1 MTENERASMFREA
14 VQSIDFSK
22 IRCKAE
28 DKKKSR
34 NDKVEKFIDAYENNY
49 RIPSDHEILK
59 DHGVFFPRARSVSM
73 SFYSSSGLH
82 L

>member
-1 MTENERASMFREA
+1 MTERASMFREA

-49 RIPSDHEILK
+49 RI
-59 DHGVFFPRARSVSM
+59 
-73 SFYSSSGLH
+73 SFRTMTF
-82 L
+82 